1 MADQHGRARGPS
13 PAELYGTVCA
23 AAVRRLPFGLAS
35 LVAPSFLGFALIN
48 SVTFG
53 VDLGLLTVVHG
64 WWGWPLWLSITLG
77 YLGAFGLGFLLNR
90 TLNFRS
96 HAPVGRQAARYTAAI
111 AVNYLVFLLGVGGGL
126 TALGVEYHL
135 ARIAAGA
142 GEGVFMYCV
151 LRWVVFPRR
160 SLDEFEVQAPGEA
173 DFAHGRLPG
182 VEDADRAVGIPPGAA
197 EERE

>member
-1 MADQHGRARGPS
+1 MADLHDRAGGS
-13 PAELYGTVCA
+13 SSAELFGTVCA
-23 AAVRRLPFGLAS
+23 AVVRHLPFGLAS

-53 VDLGLLTVVHG
+53 VDLGLLTMVHG

-96 HAPVGRQAARYTAAI
+96 HAPVGRQVARYVLAI
-111 AVNYLVFLLGVGGGL
+111 AVNYFVFLLGASGGL
-126 TALGVEYHL
+126 AALGVEYHL
-135 ARIAAGA
+135 ARIAAGV

-160 SLDEFEVQAPGEA
+160 SLDEFEVQGTGEA
-173 DFAHGRLPG
+173 YFADGRLAG
-182 VEDADRAVGIPPGAA
+182 VKDADRTVGLPTGAA